1 MARFF
6 RSRLA
11 SFRPAMVGWWHVLRH
26 QQNAWMHAAISL
38 AVFALGV
45 WLQLGRLEWALIIL
59 TVVLVWMA
67 EFVNSALE
75 AIVDLASPDEH
86 PLARV
91 GKDIGAAAV
100 LICAAAAVVV
110 GLLVLGPHLWA
121 RLAGL
126 L

>member
-1 MARFF
+1 MAGFF

-11 SFRPAMVGWWHVLRH
+11 SFRPASAGWWHVLRH
-26 QQNAWMHAAISL
+26 QQNAWVHATISL
-38 AVFALGV
+38 AVFALGI
-45 WLQLGRLEWALIIL
+45 WLELGRLEWALIIL

-67 EFVNSALE
+67 EFVNTALE

-86 PLARV
+86 PLARA

-100 LICAAAAVVV
+100 LICAVAAVVV
-110 GLLVLGPHLWA
+110 GLLVLGPPLWA
-121 RLAGL
+121 RLSAL